1 MMISIV
7 FPFVSLSFVCP
18 HYSNLSAFVNP
29 NHKEFRKFSKVVVS
43 RCHVRS
49 YVVPNRGRALSLST
63 PTSADCQS
71 ALRVALGDPRVNGGL
86 ENGQCNDALGGDD
99 DDFHCVSLCVV
110 VVCIPL
116 LYSPRRDCQP
126 LSATIQ
132 KSFPESTQHAT
143 QYRQPDVGFIQSAP
157 LRTPNHRK
165 TQVVQTN

>member
-1 MMISIV
+1 M
-7 FPFVSLSFVCP
+7 
-18 HYSNLSAFVNP
+18 
-29 NHKEFRKFSKVVVS
+29 
-43 RCHVRS
+43 
-49 YVVPNRGRALSLST
+49 ST

-86 ENGQCNDALGGDD
+86 ENGQCNDDLGGDD

-110 VVCIPL
+110 VVCIPQ